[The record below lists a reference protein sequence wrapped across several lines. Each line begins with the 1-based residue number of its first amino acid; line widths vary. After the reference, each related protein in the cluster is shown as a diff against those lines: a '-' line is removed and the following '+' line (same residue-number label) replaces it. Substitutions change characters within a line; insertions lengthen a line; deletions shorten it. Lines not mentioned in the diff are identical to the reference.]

1 MSSTGKTLY
10 VVCDGPPT
18 PSGSRFLDV
27 EDDEGRSHVGRWT
40 QGDDGLWRMPIKVGS
55 GAQRTLLMRTL
66 GRLKAICPADSKATE
81 SLISDIIK
89 ELEE

>member
-1 MSSTGKTLY
+1 MSSTGKTIY

-27 EDDEGRSHVGRWT
+27 EDDEGRSYVWRWT
-40 QGDDGLWRMPIKVGS
+40 QGDDGFWRMPINVGS
-55 GAQRTLLMRTL
+55 DVQRKLLMRAL
-66 GRLKAICPADSKATE
+66 WYLKTGCPADSEITE